1 MTGRIQQTYFRPLAR
16 KTCTKNIDF
25 FLWPPPPAP
34 FGEFLVDFLVKII
47 AVEILFFGCTLS
59 KSAQPTMT
67 YAQGGGD
74 GSEQTCVTTFHKRV
88 PGRYKTPVQTRTKS
102 SSKISK

>member
-16 KTCTKNIDF
+16 KTHFKTHKLIF
-25 FLWPPPPAP
+25 FVAAAGPATL

-59 KSAQPTMT
+59 KSAQPTVT
-67 YAQGGGD
+67 YAQGGED
-74 GSEQTCVTTFHKRV
+74 ESE
-88 PGRYKTPVQTRTKS
+88 
-102 SSKISK
+102 